1 MNSLIKRKSFL
12 LFFLIIISLI
22 RITSGEWEIP
32 LSEVIKFLFQDDSSP
47 QSIIIRSVR
56 LPRLLSGIL
65 TGGLLSVNGV
75 VLQALL
81 ANPLAEPYTLGIAS
95 GAAFGAALAI
105 MFNLMISPFSF
116 AGALFAL
123 LMTGI
128 MSHGGFYTEK
138 LILAG
143 VISNSILSAGVTFI
157 KSIAGDKLGAVVLWL
172 MGSISGAGSRD
183 VYAVFW
189 GNVLI
194 LVPALIFSPALD
206 AMSLGRDRAAVLG
219 INENF
224 TRTVLLIASSMSVA
238 LAVSSFGIIGFV
250 GLVVP
255 HISRALT
262 GASHRKLISHAFL
275 TGACVLAIADGAA
288 QYLGE
293 LPVGVLT
300 ALTGGPFFFWIFKR
314 KNNY

>member
-1 MNSLIKRKSFL
+1 MNSWIKNNFFL
-12 LFFLIIISLI
+12 LALLILISLI

-32 LSEVIKFLFQDDSSP
+32 FSEVIKFLFQGDSSA

-56 LPRLLSGIL
+56 LPRILSSIL
-65 TGGLLSVNGV
+65 TGGLLSVAGV

-95 GAAFGAALAI
+95 GAAFGAAIAV
-105 MFNLMISPFSF
+105 MFNFIIAPFSF
-116 AGALFAL
+116 AGALLAL
-123 LMTGI
+123 LMTGLI
-128 MSHGGFYTEK
+128 SRGGTEK

-172 MGSISGAGSRD
+172 MGSLSGAGSRD
-183 VYAVFW
+183 VFAVLT
-189 GNVLI
+189 GTVLI
-194 LVPALIFSPALD
+194 LIPALIFAPALD
-206 AMSLGRDRAAVLG
+206 AMSLGRERAAILG

-224 TRTVLLIASSMSVA
+224 TRMILLIFISLGVG

-255 HISRALT
+255 HISRTLT
-262 GASHRKLISHAFL
+262 GSSHRKLIFHAFL
-275 TGACVLAIADGAA
+275 TGSCVLAIADGAA

-300 ALTGGPFFFWIFKR
+300 ALTGGPFFCRILAGR
-314 KNNY
+314 R

>member
-1 MNSLIKRKSFL
+1 MNSWIKNNFFL
-12 LFFLIIISLI
+12 LALLILISLI

-32 LSEVIKFLFQDDSSP
+32 FSEVIKFLFHDDSSA

-56 LPRLLSGIL
+56 LPRILSSIL
-65 TGGLLSVNGV
+65 TGGLLSVAGV

-95 GAAFGAALAI
+95 GAAFGAAIAV
-105 MFNLMISPFSF
+105 MFNFMIAPFSF
-116 AGALFAL
+116 AGALLAL
-123 LMTGI
+123 LMTGLI
-128 MSHGGFYTEK
+128 SRGGTEK

-172 MGSISGAGSRD
+172 MGSLSGAGSRD
-183 VYAVFW
+183 VYAVLT
-189 GNVLI
+189 GTVLI
-194 LVPALIFSPALD
+194 LIPALIFAPALD
-206 AMSLGRDRAAVLG
+206 AMSLGRERAAVLG

-224 TRTVLLIASSMSVA
+224 TRMILLIFISLGAG

-255 HISRALT
+255 HISRTLT
-262 GASHRKLISHAFL
+262 GSSHRKLIFHAFL
-275 TGACVLAIADGAA
+275 TGSCVLAIADGAA

-300 ALTGGPFFFWIFKR
+300 ALTGGPFFCRILAGR
-314 KNNY
+314 R